1 MRWWLWLLC
10 TGCGR
15 IGFDPSEP
23 AIADAS
29 DVDAALVCP
38 STYTTIDGGCYR
50 VISNS
55 GVPDWAAAEAACE
68 LDGPTAHLAVIDDR
82 AELVVLQ
89 DLLRTT
95 VSIDAV
101 VGFTDR
107 LVEGDYRTVTG
118 APVFLEF
125 AVDEPDGNN
134 ADCGGLSV
142 EVGFEGMEDVACID
156 GDDYICEV
164 DRLPPDPSAF

>member
-1 MRWWLWLLC
+1 
-10 TGCGR
+10 
-15 IGFDPSEP
+15 
-23 AIADAS
+23 
-29 DVDAALVCP
+29 
-38 STYTTIDGGCYR
+38 
-50 VISNS
+50 
-55 GVPDWAAAEAACE
+55 
-68 LDGPTAHLAVIDDR
+68 
-82 AELVVLQ
+82 VLQ

-101 VGFTDR
+101 IGFTDR

-125 AVDEPDGNN
+125 TVDEPDGDT

-142 EVGFEGMEDVACID
+142 EVGFEGMEDVACTD

-164 DRLPPDPSAF
+164 DRLPADPSAF